1 MPVRIRPG
9 REEFREESLTAWAGL
24 LKDLFPSGAPTSAQ
38 WKGDLS
44 SMSAILNQI
53 ASPPRTNHL
62 FFPSGGG
69 MDLLE
74 AMPFD
79 EEAGCL
85 ALRTGDNSFEV
96 LKPSVLLF
104 EAVGS
109 EPDWAYFRLESEP
122 LKPCG
127 VYDDEEEADN
137 EEGNEND
144 GDQTESSRKRRKIKE
159 LVRKSEEVVL
169 VAPGIYAPRSAW
181 DANEYEAEPLP
192 ETAQLVSR
200 FLSGDPFVIFA
211 KGSLYN
217 MGRYRNF
224 DAYDPE
230 YANQPAAD
238 FRKFIEKLSEL

>member
-1 MPVRIRPG
+1 MPVGIKPG
-9 REEFREESLTAWAGL
+9 RDKFREESLNAWAGL
-24 LKDLFPSGAPTSAQ
+24 LKDLFPSGTPTSAR
-38 WKGDLS
+38 WTGDLS

-62 FFPSGGG
+62 FLPSGCG

-79 EEAGCL
+79 EEDGCL
-85 ALRTGDNSFEV
+85 ALRTGDKSFEV

-122 LKPCG
+122 LEPCG

-137 EEGNEND
+137 EVEDEND
-144 GDQTESSRKRRKIKE
+144 GNLTESSRKRRKIEE

-181 DANEYEAEPLP
+181 DANEYDGEPLP
-192 ETAQLVSR
+192 ETTQLVSR
-200 FLSGDPFVIFA
+200 YLSGDPFVIFA

-217 MGRYRNF
+217 MGQYVNF

-230 YANQPAAD
+230 CANQPAGD
-238 FRKFIEKLSEL
+238 FRKFIGKLSEL